1 MTTPDIQ
8 LDNITVRFGAVTAL
22 ESVSLSLPPGARV
35 AVVGENGAGKST
47 LMRVL
52 FGLLPPD
59 SGQLT
64 LNGQPTRFTSP
75 RNAIA
80 AGIGMVQQHFD
91 LIAPFTVAENII
103 LGNEPRTGARL
114 NLAEAYAQLTSLA
127 EENGLAIDPRARVS
141 ELSVAAQQRV
151 EILKA
156 LYRKARV
163 LILDE
168 PTATLA
174 PPEARELWA
183 ATRRLSAQGVTV
195 VFITHKLDEVVANA
209 DSVTVLR
216 RGKHIL
222 TKEISHTNP
231 AELAA
236 AMVGSESLPP
246 RCGHLPG
253 SSLASPLPEFAPSSP
268 EEGRELKQ
276 QTSASPSSRELANM
290 GGRGDGARNEHPREM
305 AATWGE
311 MAAGLTLQSLTVGR
325 LKDFSLTVAPG
336 EIVGIAGVDGSGQT
350 ELIEAIVGLRK
361 PESGTITSPE
371 TLGFIPEDRHRHA
384 VAQSFSLAENAVLGR
399 HREAVF
405 MTAGGLIKKSAI
417 REFLAE
423 RVAAFDVR
431 GGEQP
436 HTPMRSLSGGNQQ
449 KLVLARELSK
459 NPSVIIASQPTRGLD
474 FAATEFVHQRLREAA
489 DNGAAVLVQS
499 LDLGEVLALAD
510 RVAVLL
516 EGKLVGVVDRIDAT
530 EERIG
535 ALMTGASV

>member
-8 LDNITVRFGAVTAL
+8 LENITVRFGSVVAL
-22 ESVSLSLPPGARV
+22 ESVSLALPPGTRV

-52 FGLLPPD
+52 FGLLQPD
-59 SGQLT
+59 SGQLLLGKKIT
-64 LNGQPTRFTSP
+64 QFTSP
-75 RNAIA
+75 RAAIA

-91 LIAPFTVAENII
+91 LIGSFTVTENII
-103 LGNEPRTGARL
+103 LGSEPQSRGRL
-114 NLAEAYAQLTSLA
+114 SLAKAEVEVANLAQES
-127 EENGLAIDPRARVS
+127 GLLVSPTLRVD

-183 ATRRLSAQGVTV
+183 ATRRLTGQGVTI
-195 VFITHKLDEVVANA
+195 VFITHKLDEVMANA

-222 TKEISHTNP
+222 TKPISETSP
-231 AELAA
+231 SELAA
-236 AMVGSESLPP
+236 AMVGSPLPADP
-246 RCGHLPG
+246 SGHLPAAETATLFPG
-253 SSLASPLPEFAPSSP
+253 ARPSR
-268 EEGRELKQ
+268 GRG
-276 QTSASPSSRELANM
+276 TSASPSFRELANSR
-290 GGRGDGARNEHPREM
+290 GRGDGARNEHPGEM
-305 AATWGE
+305 AATRGE
-311 MAAGLTLQSLTVGR
+311 MASGLTLQNLTVGR
-325 LKDFSLTVAPG
+325 LKDFSLTIAPG
-336 EIVGIAGVDGSGQT
+336 EIVGVAGVDGSGQT
-350 ELIEAIVGLRK
+350 ELIEAIVGLRAC
-361 PESGTITSPE
+361 ERGTISRPKAI
-371 TLGFIPEDRHRHA
+371 GFIPEDRHRHA
-384 VAQSFSLAENAVLGR
+384 VVQGFTLAENAVLGR
-399 HREAVF
+399 HQEAVF
-405 MTAGGLIKKSAI
+405 AGPGGLIKRSAI
-417 REFLAE
+417 QAFLAE

-431 GGEQP
+431 GAENP
-436 HTPMRSLSGGNQQ
+436 RLPMRSLSGGNQQ

-459 NPSVIIASQPTRGLD
+459 NPKVIVASQPTRGLD
-474 FAATEFVHQRLREAA
+474 FAATAFVHARLRGAA

-499 LDLGEVLALAD
+499 LDLAEVLALSD

-516 EGKLVGVVDRIDAT
+516 EGKLVGIIERAEAT

-535 ALMTGASV
+535 ALMTGASA

>member
-1 MTTPDIQ
+1 VTTPEIQ
-8 LDNITVRFGAVTAL
+8 LSEVTVRFGAVTAL
-22 ESVSLSLPPGARV
+22 ESVSLALPPGTRV

-59 SGQLT
+59 SGQLL

-75 RNAIA
+75 RSAIA
-80 AGIGMVQQHFD
+80 AGVGMVQQHFE
-91 LIAPFTVAENII
+91 LIAPFTVTENII
-103 LGNEPRTGARL
+103 LGNEPHTGPKI
-114 NLAEAYAQLTSLA
+114 NVAEAHRQIEALA
-127 EENGLAIDPRARVS
+127 KESGLAIDPRARV
-141 ELSVAAQQRV
+141 ETLSVAAQQRV

-174 PPEARELWA
+174 PPEAHELWA

-195 VFITHKLDEVVANA
+195 IFITHKLDEVMANA

-222 TKEISHTNP
+222 SKEIRETSP

-236 AMVGSESLPP
+236 AMVGI
-246 RCGHLPG
+246 
-253 SSLASPLPEFAPSSP
+253 PSSP
-268 EEGRELKQ
+268 
-276 QTSASPSSRELANM
+276 SPSSRSREE
-290 GGRGDGARNEHPREM
+290 GSQSPSSQPSSQGWEEGRGGGNSGGGNSGGG
-305 AATWGE
+305 T
-311 MAAGLTLQSLTVGR
+311 GLTLQNLTVGR
-325 LKDFSLTVAPG
+325 LKDCSLTVAPG
-336 EIVGIAGVDGSGQT
+336 EILGIAGVDGSGQT

-361 PESGTITSPE
+361 PESGTITGTE
-371 TLGFIPEDRHRHA
+371 TVGFIPEDRHRHA
-384 VAQSFSLAENAVLGR
+384 VAQSLSLAENAVLGR

-405 MTAGGLIKKSAI
+405 MKAGGWIKKSAI
-417 REFLAE
+417 QEFLAE
-423 RVAAFDVR
+423 RVAIFDVR
-431 GGEQP
+431 GAENP
-436 HTPMRSLSGGNQQ
+436 TAPMRSLSGGNQQ

-459 NPSVIIASQPTRGLD
+459 KPKVIVASQPTRGLD

-489 DNGAAVLVQS
+489 DSGVAVLIQS

-516 EGKLVGVVDRIDAT
+516 EGKLVGVLERKEAT

-535 ALMTGASV
+535 ALMTGASQ